1 MRGALVFLIL
11 LAACGPRQAPYRFR
25 SPLLGSVAASPLPDP
40 DLDPD
45 PDPDSDP
52 DPRPHRIAASVPRPS
67 PPRSPAA
74 SASLQPAPVRRSI
87 PSEAI
92 PGDGAEL
99 AGRLRDLVG
108 RRDDTSSHLQVALAA
123 LRELC
128 VELDPPLANVDD
140 GPALVALAESRG
152 ALRRIEPAAPG
163 ESYRLG
169 DLLVFD
175 RVVGTDPASL
185 VAVVVSVDDRGAIE
199 FVYLDRGVIRRGYVT
214 PAAPSLRRDEA
225 GRILNTFVRHSD
237 GNDPSGTRHLAGDLL
252 VASISL
258 RQLLR

>member
-1 MRGALVFLIL
+1 VRGALVFLL
-11 LAACGPRQAPYRFR
+11 LLSACGPRQAPYRFR
-25 SPLLGSVAASPLPDP
+25 SPLLGSVSASPLPNAEADADEITSP
-40 DLDPD
+40 APV
-45 PDPDSDP
+45 
-52 DPRPHRIAASVPRPS
+52 RRPS
-67 PPRSPAA
+67 PRLATRQPPLAPRAADPSP
-74 SASLQPAPVRRSI
+74 PAPPVRRSI

-92 PGDGAEL
+92 PGDGDQL

-123 LRELC
+123 LRELG

-175 RVVGTDPASL
+175 RVVGSDPASL

-199 FVYLDRGVIRRGYVT
+199 FVYLARGVIRRGYVT